1 MLRHERT
8 ASTGSLVSRNSVRS
22 APVSRHNSS
31 TQLASLGLTTS
42 RDGPQLTSNH
52 PPLKILGLKF
62 MNARLHFLLA
72 FSRGLSVLPSFIG
85 MWRCFYGA
93 WELLDRQGST
103 IISVRSSE
111 LAMAG
116 VWCIVSGYLSYA
128 VLDGLMVRWIVTYS
142 SPAAIVRMLSCA
154 TLNIAMIQT
163 LHSLFSPDKTY
174 LLHIWILASCI
185 QTVAYI
191 IQNFVTS
198 NLALEKRAR
207 SVDLLNI
214 AVFAVVPV
222 GMASFITMLGL
233 LRTLIILRMD
243 LE

>member
-1 MLRHERT
+1 
-8 ASTGSLVSRNSVRS
+8 
-22 APVSRHNSS
+22 
-31 TQLASLGLTTS
+31 
-42 RDGPQLTSNH
+42 
-52 PPLKILGLKF
+52 

-72 FSRGLSVLPSFIG
+72 FSRGLSVLPSFLG

-111 LAMAG
+111 LVMAG
-116 VWCIVSGYLSYA
+116 LWCIVSGYLSYA

-163 LHSLFSPDKTY
+163 LHFLFSPDKTY